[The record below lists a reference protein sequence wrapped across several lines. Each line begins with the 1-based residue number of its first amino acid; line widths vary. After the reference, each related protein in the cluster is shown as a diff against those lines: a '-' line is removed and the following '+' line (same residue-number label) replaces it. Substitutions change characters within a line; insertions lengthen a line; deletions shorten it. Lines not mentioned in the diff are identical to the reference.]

1 MQYYTEMRVMQGFI
15 EMMVKILQKL
25 SKTLQNTKSQSTI
38 RNIIIYAWIIAIII
52 GVLAVLTI
60 LSMQPKP
67 TTTTTFIST
76 PPHYVKITLSNS
88 QQVATPAPFQQMITV
103 NSADYRQY
111 EAGNLDNV
119 EFYYQNGT
127 VIPSW
132 LESGNSNASTNTV
145 YWLKLGSGIPAS
157 SSVTIYMGFAPIAT
171 NLFNNETTGEAPQLS
186 SAYAEYDD
194 GASVFNFYDNF
205 AGTSLNTS
213 KWTSSTLGGNETVNN
228 GLSLSAGETSGDYSY
243 VASNKPIASIPI
255 IVEAYMN
262 ANSINASGYIMGF
275 GLISTQSYLS
285 NYINQDHISWQG
297 STITASQFFTS
308 VQKGPLS
315 INLNFVNHTDS
326 NYHIWALGWLN
337 GKAESLYD
345 NYSLFTTISDVPS
358 DVYFLTLSYF
368 NYKGTGAARSLN
380 FYWVRTRAYPP
391 NGIMPSAAFSAVQ

>member
-1 MQYYTEMRVMQGFI
+1 MRVMQGFI

-297 STITASQFFTS
+297 STITASQFSTS
-308 VQKGPLS
+308 VQTGPLS

-337 GKAESLYD
+337 GKAESLYN